1 MKNISKIVTVL
12 GITGLLFT
20 GCGNSE
26 RKEAVK
32 NINDFSQEYEE
43 AKDDITQDKMSN
55 YQMLGESVQALLDI
69 SEKDSGELET
79 EEQIAQA
86 NELVEELRAE
96 LYEMTGS
103 VEESQEDSETAG
115 EVVEAVITFR
125 NDSQT
130 GAFSLSVLD
139 PQSGME
145 KELDSF
151 EAGKKIETTV
161 KLPVD
166 ALKISWYLYNES
178 GECTVQ
184 ETTNLEDIKSGATI
198 YYTEDGVY
206 TEVY

>member
-1 MKNISKIVTVL
+1 MKYISKIAAVVGMTVF
-12 GITGLLFT
+12 LLT
-20 GCGNSE
+20 GCGNTE
-26 RKEAVK
+26 RKEAVE

-43 AKDDITQDKMSN
+43 AKDNIALDKRSD
-55 YQMLGESVQALLDI
+55 YQLLGESVQALLDI
-69 SEKDSGELET
+69 SEEDSGELET

-86 NELVEELRAE
+86 NELVEELRIE
-96 LYEMTGS
+96 LYELTGS
-103 VEESQEDSETAG
+103 VEESQEDSEIMG
-115 EVVEAVITFR
+115 ETVEVVITFR

-130 GAFSLSVLD
+130 GASSLSIIE
-139 PQSGME
+139 PQSGTE

-166 ALKISWYLYNES
+166 ALKISWYLYNET

>member
-1 MKNISKIVTVL
+1 MKYISKIAAVVGMTVF
-12 GITGLLFT
+12 LLT
-20 GCGNSE
+20 GCGNTE
-26 RKEAVK
+26 RKEAVE

-43 AKDDITQDKMSN
+43 AKDNIALDKRSD
-55 YQMLGESVQALLDI
+55 YQLLGESVQALLDI
-69 SEKDSGELET
+69 SEEDSGELET

-86 NELVEELRAE
+86 NELVEELRIE
-96 LYEMTGS
+96 LYELTGS
-103 VEESQEDSETAG
+103 VEESQEDSEIMG
-115 EVVEAVITFR
+115 ETVEVVITFR

-130 GAFSLSVLD
+130 GASSLSIIE
-139 PQSGME
+139 PQSGTE

-166 ALKISWYLYNES
+166 ALKISWYLYNET

-184 ETTNLEDIKSGATI
+184 ETTNLENIKSGATI

>member
-1 MKNISKIVTVL
+1 MKKISKITAVL
-12 GITGLLFT
+12 GVTGLLLA
-20 GCGNSE
+20 GCGNDQ

-32 NINDFSQEYEE
+32 SINDLSQEYEE
-43 AKDDITQDKMSN
+43 AKDNIGRDEMSN
-55 YQMLGESVQALLDI
+55 YQLLGESVQALLDI

-86 NELVEELRAE
+86 ERLVEELRAE

-103 VEESQEDSETAG
+103 VEESQEDSETMG
-115 EVVEAVITFR
+115 ETVEAVITFR
-125 NDSQT
+125 NDSQA
-130 GAFSLSVLD
+130 GASSISILD
-139 PQSGME
+139 PQSNIE

-166 ALKISWYLYNES
+166 ALKINWYLYNES

-184 ETTNLEDIKSGATI
+184 ETTNLEAIKKGATI
-198 YYTEDGVY
+198 YYTDDGVY

>member
-1 MKNISKIVTVL
+1 MKNISKLVAAL
-12 GITGLLFT
+12 GMTGLLLT

-26 RKEAVK
+26 RKEAVE

-43 AKDDITQDKMSN
+43 AKDNIAQERMSD
-55 YQMLGESVQALLDI
+55 YQLLGESVQALLDI
-69 SEKDSGELET
+69 SQKDSGELET

-103 VEESQEDSETAG
+103 VEESQEDLETVG
-115 EVVEAVITFR
+115 ETVEVVITFR

-130 GAFSLSVLD
+130 GACSLSVLD
-139 PQSGME
+139 AQSGVE

-161 KLPVD
+161 KLPVE
-166 ALKISWYLYNES
+166 ALKINWYLYNET

-198 YYTEDGVY
+198 YYTDDGVY